1 MCRNRNYGVRIHR
14 EKLLALGRKEDL
26 KLLFRMVEGLA
37 ACHSMERVI
46 AQVEMIT
53 SKWDRV
59 KEHFL
64 KPVMK

>member
-1 MCRNRNYGVRIHR
+1 MGRNCGVRIYR
-14 EKLLALGRKEDL
+14 EKLRALGRKEDL
-26 KLLFRMVEGLA
+26 KLLFRMVEGLTS
-37 ACHSMERVI
+37 CHSPERVI

-64 KPVMK
+64 KPVME